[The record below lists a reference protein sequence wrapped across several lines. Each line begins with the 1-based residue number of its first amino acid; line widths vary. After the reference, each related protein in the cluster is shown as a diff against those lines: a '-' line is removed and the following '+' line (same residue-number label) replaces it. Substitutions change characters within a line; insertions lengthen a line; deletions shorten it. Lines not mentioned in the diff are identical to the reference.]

1 MLYPGSVVITS
12 DGIVVQDFEGS
23 VVTPE
28 DILAAS
34 DDESVLNK
42 TVSEVGMVMPLS
54 PWAYAYDRCFV
65 ACGCVRVLRAARAW
79 ICDCMGASMR
89 G

>member
-1 MLYPGSVVITS
+1 MSQHATGGAAAKTGRIFIGDLVVA
-12 DGIVVQDFEGS
+12 V
-23 VVTPE
+23 
-28 DILAAS
+28 

-54 PWAYAYDRCFV
+54 PWVYAYDRCFV
-65 ACGCVRVLRAARAW
+65 ACGCVRVGHAARAW
-79 ICDCMGASMR
+79 VCHCMGASMH